1 MSTETNT
8 NNFKNNWKNILLIV
22 LSCIVIALVMSTT
35 CQSQKLSIAENNIL
49 ALTDTIK
56 SYELK
61 NGDLLYEQQGYIL
74 KKQELEK
81 YLEIKEKE
89 INELERKLGS
99 AITTIARLEGQVRV
113 DTIELRDSIY
123 IEKDVIY
130 NDFSYQDDWLTLY
143 GTTTYKNNLFN
154 TSLNTIAMNVPLK
167 VGTTA
172 DNKWFATSSNPYVSF
187 TNIEGV
193 SLEKAK
199 QKRWSVGVQ
208 AGIGVVGGF
217 GISGAND
224 GIVRSGWIIG
234 VGPYFGLGVSYKFFE
249 F

>member
-1 MSTETNT
+1 MSTQL
-8 NNFKNNWKNILLIV
+8 NNIKNNWKNILLIV
-22 LSCIVIALVMSTT
+22 LSCIVIALTMSTAYK
-35 CQSQKLSIAENNIL
+35 SQKLGTAENNII

-61 NGDLLYEQQGYIL
+61 NGDLLYEKQGYIL

-81 YLEIKEKE
+81 YLELKESE

-99 AITTIARLEGQVRV
+99 AITTIASLEGQVRV
-113 DTIELRDSIY
+113 DTIKLVDSIY
-123 IEKDVIY
+123 IEKDIIY
-130 NDFSYQDDWLTLY
+130 NDFSYYDDWLTLC
-143 GTTTYKNNLFN
+143 GTTTYKDNIFN
-154 TSLNTIAMNVPLK
+154 TTLNTIAIDVPLK

-199 QKRWSVGVQ
+199 PKRWAFGFQ
-208 AGIGVVGGF
+208 AGVGVVGGV
-217 GISGAND
+217 GICGNSD
-224 GIVRSGWIIG
+224 GFIRSGWVLG
-234 VGPYFGLGVSYKFFE
+234 AGLYVGLGVSYKFME

>member
-1 MSTETNT
+1 MSVQL
-8 NNFKNNWKNILLIV
+8 NNIKNNWKNILLIV
-22 LSCIVIALVMSTT
+22 LSCIVIALTMSTAYK
-35 CQSQKLSIAENNIL
+35 SQKLGTAENNII

-81 YLEIKEKE
+81 YIELKESE

-99 AITTIARLEGQVRV
+99 AITTIASLEGQIRV
-113 DTIELRDSIY
+113 DTIKLVDSIY
-123 IEKDVIY
+123 IEKDIIY
-130 NDFSYQDDWLTLY
+130 NDFSYYDDWLTLY
-143 GTTTYKNNLFN
+143 GTTTYKDDIFN
-154 TSLNTIAMNVPLK
+154 TTLNTIAMNVPLK
-167 VGTTA
+167 VGTTD

-187 TNIEGV
+187 TNIEGI

-199 QKRWSVGVQ
+199 PKRWSFGFQ
-208 AGIGVVGGF
+208 AGVGVVGGV
-217 GISGAND
+217 GICGNSD
-224 GIVRSGWIIG
+224 GFVRSGWVLG
-234 VGPYFGLGVSYKFFE
+234 AGLYVGLGVSYKFIE

>member
-1 MSTETNT
+1 MSVQL
-8 NNFKNNWKNILLIV
+8 NNIKNNWKNILLIV
-22 LSCIVIALVMSTT
+22 LSCVVIALTMSTAYK
-35 CQSQKLSIAENNIL
+35 SQKLGTAENNII

-81 YLEIKEKE
+81 YIELKESE

-99 AITTIARLEGQVRV
+99 AITTIASLEGQIRV
-113 DTIELRDSIY
+113 DTIKLVDSIY
-123 IEKDVIY
+123 IEKNIIY
-130 NDFSYQDDWLTLY
+130 NDFSYYDDWLTLY
-143 GTTTYKNNLFN
+143 GTTTYKDDIFN
-154 TSLNTIAMNVPLK
+154 TTLNTIAMNVPLK

-187 TNIEGV
+187 TNIEGI

-199 QKRWSVGVQ
+199 PKRWTFGFQ
-208 AGIGVVGGF
+208 AGVGVVGGV
-217 GISGAND
+217 GICGNSD
-224 GIVRSGWIIG
+224 GFVRSGWVLG
-234 VGPYFGLGVSYKFFE
+234 AGLYVGLGVSYKFIE